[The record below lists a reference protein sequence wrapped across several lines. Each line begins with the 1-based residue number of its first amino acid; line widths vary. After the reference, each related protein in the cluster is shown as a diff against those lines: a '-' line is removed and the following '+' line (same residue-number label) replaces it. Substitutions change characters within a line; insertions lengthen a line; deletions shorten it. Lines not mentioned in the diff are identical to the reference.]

1 MRSKRTIKPTRFFD
15 NSVVNTSR
23 NSNKQ
28 KNTPKKNVDKIDK
41 ENGTV
46 EYDEE
51 SVSVNSN
58 QSNTIGEERID
69 GNVDVSSEE
78 EIREKFK
85 EVNVVNGGRND
96 VEVQVH
102 QMQDTDPGEV
112 IGDKTDVVFEPE
124 LVKDNGVT
132 SNDMATKEQKE
143 SNQTNSNKV
152 QRTYANVGVEKLDL
166 SRKLVAKPTEMDEE
180 GNEFAIFND
189 VILSEG
195 CKKWDMIVCGYFV
208 RHNMTVNELRYNLRK
223 MWGRKGFKDIIDVN
237 NGVYFMRF
245 YNEEGMDSVVNSG
258 PWMVNNKPFF
268 VQKWDIHVCLDR
280 REPKQVPLW
289 IRLCNV
295 PLEAWTT
302 NGISALASRLGNPLV
317 MDNTTAEMCKMGV
330 GRVGYAR
337 VLVEVSAY
345 KCLPEEIEKKP
356 DSGYGNDETKNK
368 DTTKMDE
375 DGFTQVRSRKYNGN
389 GDKNSNNQTQN
400 FGLHGQMKNPVTQFM
415 YQKKNKDETKMDKQ
429 CFKNDARKK
438 STNKFTVLNE
448 LDDHEEGVDPNTE
461 KQNYVNDVFPD
472 NNGIEKGMESDNI
485 EGLGTS
491 DKQNEVKK
499 FIGGEKLSIC
509 AIIETRIKTKKIILG
524 WDSDIIRLNLISYC
538 KQSMLCKVD
547 AVKGSLSM
555 FYTFMYAANRGNE
568 RLELWKELVMYKK
581 VIGNNVWAIMGDMN
595 VTLDPKEHLAGK
607 SYMSK
612 DMYDFKECVNL
623 IEVEDITSSGLFYT
637 WIKNLYKTKNGD
649 DAGILKKLDRVI
661 GNETFILKAKK
672 KSFRF
677 ANFYLKEL
685 AWKDGDIFENVKE
698 LRIKLKEVQTKIDK
712 DPTNKVLIAE
722 ESKILHEYNNAM
734 SDEEK
739 FLYQKAKV
747 KWLFVG
753 DRNNAYFHKA
763 LKSRNHR
770 NRINAIHDEEGK
782 RYECN
787 EVGKQFVNHFKKFS
801 GESIPVRK
809 FLDIDELFKVKLS
822 QDEALSMIHNV
833 SDAEIKRA
841 MFQINDNNAP
851 GPDGFSSHFYKKAW
865 DTIIG
870 DICKAVKDL
879 FHKGEILSEINS
891 TVIALVPKI
900 QTPAK
905 VSDYRPIA
913 CCNVIFKCISKILT
927 ERIKMSLKKLVSQN
941 QSAFI
946 PSRQIQDNIL
956 ISQELL
962 KMYERKGGPK
972 RVALKIDLQKAY
984 DTINWCF
991 MANILKG
998 FRFYDKMV
1006 QWIMLYV
1013 TTTTFSINVNDE
1025 SCGYFKGGRGLRQ
1038 GDPISPYLFILV
1050 MEVLNLLM
1058 IRNIVKNGSFNYH
1071 FGCGQLS
1078 ITHVCFADDLLM
1090 FCHGDVASVKVIKE
1104 TIKEFGT
1111 VSLVFSQITT
1121 KVLSYLEGLMR
1132 KADKEE
1138 RANALIIKHLWHV
1151 AIDKD
1156 SLWVKWVNTFKL
1168 KGRSIW
1174 EINEEL
1180 YDSWGWRNILRIRKD
1195 VRQYIVTKIGNGD
1208 NTSLWFDNWAGIGAL
1223 SDFVSYRDIYDVRMK
1238 ANLTVSEFIKGYN
1251 GKDGTMGEFFVSQA
1265 YYDLQTYS
1273 NAVSWNK
1280 LVWFSENIPKHAFIL
1295 WLVIQEKL
1303 TTQDKVR
1310 RWGSYDM
1317 MVCLLCYDEMDS
1329 HKHLFFKCEFANKF
1343 WRMVKRKIKFHCA
1356 DMEWQ
1361 DLITKLSGMQNGNS
1375 VGSIVRRLCLA
1386 TCVYLVWQERNNKI
1400 FRDEARSIDNLF
1412 TIFNN
1417 IIQWRLSSLK
1427 VKKSQA
1433 VLSTAEIW
1441 DIKFNVIYGQD

>member
-1 MRSKRTIKPTRFFD
+1 M
-15 NSVVNTSR
+15 
-23 NSNKQ
+23 
-28 KNTPKKNVDKIDK
+28 
-41 ENGTV
+41 
-46 EYDEE
+46 Y
-51 SVSVNSN
+51 
-58 QSNTIGEERID
+58 
-69 GNVDVSSEE
+69 GNMDVSSEK

-102 QMQDTDPGEV
+102 QMQDTDPEEV
-112 IGDKTDVVFEPE
+112 IGDKTNVVFEPD

-143 SNQTNSNKV
+143 N
-152 QRTYANVGVEKLDL
+152 
-166 SRKLVAKPTEMDEE
+166 EE
-180 GNEFAIFND
+180 GNKFVIFDD

-195 CKKWDMIVCGYFV
+195 YKKWDMTMCGYFV
-208 RHNMTVNELRYNLRK
+208 GHSMTVNELRYNLRK
-223 MWGRKGFKDIIDVN
+223 MV
-237 NGVYFMRF
+237 
-245 YNEEGMDSVVNSG
+245 
-258 PWMVNNKPFF
+258 
-268 VQKWDIHVCLDR
+268 
-280 REPKQVPLW
+280 
-289 IRLCNV
+289 
-295 PLEAWTT
+295 
-302 NGISALASRLGNPLV
+302 GNPLV
-317 MDNTTAEMCKMGV
+317 MNNTTAEMCKMGV
-330 GRVGYAR
+330 GKVGYAR

-356 DSGYGNDETKNK
+356 DSGHGNDETKNK

-389 GDKNSNNQTQN
+389 GDKNNNNQTQN

-461 KQNYVNDVFPD
+461 KQNDVNDVFPD

-524 WDSDIIRLNLISYC
+524 WDSDIIRLNVISYC
-538 KQSMLCKVD
+538 KQSMLCTVD

-555 FYTFMYAANRGNE
+555 FYTFMYAANGGNE

-661 GNETFILKAKK
+661 GNETFI
-672 KSFRF
+672 
-677 ANFYLKEL
+677 YL

-712 DPTNKVLIAE
+712 DPTDKVLRAE
-722 ESKILHEYNNAM
+722 ESKILHEYNNVM

-747 KWLFVG
+747 MWLFVG
-753 DRNNAYFHKA
+753 DRNNAYFHRA

-782 RYECN
+782 RYERN

-851 GPDGFSSHFYKKAW
+851 GPDGFSLHFYKKAW

-913 CCNVIFKCISKILT
+913 CCN
-927 ERIKMSLKKLVSQN
+927 N

-998 FRFYDKMV
+998 FGFYDKMV
-1006 QWIMLYV
+1006 QWIMLCV
-1013 TTTTFSINVNDE
+1013 TTTTFSINVNAE

-1050 MEVLNLLM
+1050 MEVHNLLM

-1111 VSLVFSQITT
+1111 VSGLLPNYNKSTIIFGGINEEGRKSILNVVPFIVEKLPVKYLGVPLLVAS
-1121 KVLSYLEGLMR
+1121 VLESIHVYWATVFLLPQSIVNEINSLLKGFLWNQ
-1132 KADKEE
+1132 EE

-1195 VRQYIVTKIGNGD
+1195 VRQYIITKIDNKD
-1208 NTSLWFDNWAGIGAL
+1208 NTSLWFDNWARIGEL
-1223 SDFVSYRDIYDVRMK
+1223 SDFVSYRDIYDVKMK

-1251 GKDGTMGEFFVSQA
+1251 GEWPAEWMTKFPMIYYLPKNIVTQDHIDAMLWKGKDGTIGEFSVSQA
-1265 YYDLQTYS
+1265 YYDLQTDR

-1280 LVWFSENIPKHAFIL
+1280 LVWFSQNIPKHAFIL
-1295 WLVIQEKL
+1295 WLAIQEKL

-1317 MVCLLCYDEMDS
+1317 MECKMVILLAALLE
-1329 HKHLFFKCEFANKF
+1329 
-1343 WRMVKRKIKFHCA
+1343 
-1356 DMEWQ
+1356 
-1361 DLITKLSGMQNGNS
+1361 DLP
-1375 VGSIVRRLCLA
+1375 
-1386 TCVYLVWQERNNKI
+1386 TCVYLVWKERNNKI

-1441 DIKFNVIYGQD
+1441 DIKFNVVYGQD